1 MVLLSMTSN
10 SGCVGMYPWCWR
22 SLGCSWKDFDQFGGG
37 GGFVVC
43 LDRTSSAHCESSWL
57 CFSLCY
63 FHEHKACGA
72 SLPEREPL
80 ILRSVCRGVTWCSD
94 VVRPL

>member
-37 GGFVVC
+37 GGGLWFVWIAPV
-43 LDRTSSAHCESSWL
+43 LLTVNPLGSAS
-57 CFSLCY
+57 
-63 FHEHKACGA
+63 
-72 SLPEREPL
+72 
-80 ILRSVCRGVTWCSD
+80 RSVTSTSTKHAVLPCRNGSRSFCVPFAE
-94 VVRPL
+94 V